1 MDAVKIR
8 CRAFMVG
15 DWCCDHHGF
24 PMQITNV
31 GDDYAYATFEGNEGD
46 PWEFDDKD
54 DQPEP
59 IILTPEILEKN
70 GWYYGLTSDEEDA
83 EYCLDGCHYD
93 RHWCYDEGAGSISL
107 IFPNDA
113 DGGELIIDDQSFN
126 RHLNLVFCDT
136 LHVHELQRTLRLC
149 GFNEL
154 ADNFKVMEE

>member
-1 MDAVKIR
+1 MLCKEL
-8 CRAFMVG
+8 MVG
-15 DWCCDHHGF
+15 DWCCDKHGY

-54 DQPEP
+54 DQPQP

-93 RHWCYDEGAGSISL
+93 RHWCYDEGVGSISL

-136 LHVHELQRTLRLC
+136 LHVHELQRALWLC
-149 GFNEL
+149 GLNEL
-154 ADNFKVMEE
+154 ADNFKV